1 MTVSR
6 RDFLELS
13 LAGAAAGLFAACST
27 PFPAAVSNSATP
39 SAPAASS
46 SGSASRSAD
55 RAAAKVAGVQLPTH
69 VATSAKPDF
78 PGTDTGVDPGYAS
91 FPKEP
96 FQSVTEP
103 PMNGGDV
110 TGFVLTNATPKA
122 FEQNLIWQ
130 SVSKALGGNLK
141 LIFEPQADY
150 APKWAAMTAS
160 GDLPDVMYNTQVPI
174 LPNIPVFAKT
184 WCADLTSYLS
194 GDAVKEY
201 PNLANFASTS
211 WKVPIKNAGL
221 AGIPTV
227 QPLTGPV
234 LLANQG
240 FVDQAGVGPLKAA
253 DDFKRLCKA
262 LSNPQSNRWAIGVT
276 NDNTSGPYSMWIFQG
291 MFRAPN
297 NWRME
302 PDGKLVKDIEAE
314 EYKAA
319 LGYLRDLVAAGYVSP
334 DLKTNADL
342 NNDVLSTRV
351 AMRAN
356 SWPNYYGFGGQAF
369 VKAKIAI
376 RAIPPLAAD
385 AASQP
390 GHLLSFGAFG
400 FSLMKKASPDRIK
413 ELLRV
418 LNYLAAPF
426 GSQEYMLIHYGLPG
440 THYNLDTRGIPVLTD
455 LGMADTAAF
464 SQGVGYMARPPY
476 VNFSADAPD
485 LGKVA
490 HDDQSAFIAAGIADP
505 TVGQSSPTYEARGAQ
520 LEQMIFDRVSSIA
533 AGRLPLSD
541 LDQLVQDWRTQG
553 GEQARGEYQK
563 NMQ

>member
-1 MTVSR
+1 MTATR
-6 RDFLELS
+6 RDFLQLS
-13 LAGAAAGLFAACST
+13 AAGAAAGLLAACSV
-27 PFPAAVSNSATP
+27 PLPSALSSVSAPSTP
-39 SAPAASS
+39 SAPSAAQPD
-46 SGSASRSAD
+46 SGAV
-55 RAAAKVAGVQLPTH
+55 KVAGVQLPAH
-69 VATSAKPDF
+69 VAASAKPDF
-78 PGTDTGVDPGYAS
+78 AGTDAGVDPGYAS
-91 FPKEP
+91 FPKDP
-96 FQSVTEP
+96 YQSVPEP
-103 PMNGGDV
+103 PMQRGDV
-110 TGFVLTNATPKA
+110 SGFVLTNATPKA

-160 GDLPDVMYNTQVPI
+160 GDLPDLMYNTQVPI

-194 GDAVKEY
+194 GDGVKEY
-201 PNLANFASTS
+201 PNLANFASAS
-211 WKVPIKNAGL
+211 WKVPIKNGGI

-234 LLANQG
+234 LLVNQG
-240 FVDQAGVGPLKAA
+240 LVDQANVGPLATV
-253 DDFKRLCKA
+253 DDFKRLCQA
-262 LSNPQSNRWAIGVT
+262 LSNPQNNRWAIGVT

-297 NWRME
+297 NWRVE
-302 PDGKLVKDIEAE
+302 PDGKLVKDIETD
-314 EYKAA
+314 EYRAA
-319 LGYLRDLVAAGYVSP
+319 LGYLRELVASGYVSP

-342 NNDVLSTRV
+342 NNDVLASKV

-356 SWPNYYGFGGQAF
+356 SWPNYYGFGGQAS
-369 VKAKIAI
+369 VKARINI
-376 RAIPPLAAD
+376 RAIPPLSAD
-385 AASQP
+385 AKSKP

-400 FSLMKKASPDRIK
+400 FSLMKKATPDRIK

-426 GSQEYMLIHYGLPG
+426 GTQEYVLIHYGLPG
-440 THYNLDTRGIPVLTD
+440 THYNLDSRGIPVLTD

-485 LGKVA
+485 LGKIA
-490 HDDQSAFIAAGIADP
+490 HDDQAAFVAAGIADP

-541 LDQLVQDWRTQG
+541 LDQLVQDWRAQG